1 MFGNNS
7 GSRAILERKGLEQW
21 RPQRGFVEVTERW
34 SVVGAGEQFERTNSM
49 LHEVSFLHQG
59 AGGSAGSVVPSRGG
73 AGDAARLKD
82 APWAGAQGTPLI
94 MLDEDHP
101 IMQFLERIGLPQYAE
116 ALIKSGFDDMET
128 LMEIQD
134 LDMKDIGIPRGHA
147 VKLRKRLREL
157 LDDDGDE
164 CPAPYAQPRA
174 LRDIGEDMYDQHE
187 PSFCQQQHLQHQHGH
202 PTSQR
207 QQPRQPRQLAQKP
220 TPQLPPTVQRL
231 GTAPISPRCMEPTDK
246 MKTSVEKSWEKLQ
259 RLGCEY
265 LGELLYRD
273 FFEHVPEAMDLF
285 PPEVLSKYREWYD
298 ADPAGQDL
306 LSSPALRKIWAK
318 VFVAVGTAVAGL
330 HDLDKLVPRLKEL
343 GARHTMY
350 GAHEGHLGVV
360 SKGLIRVLK
369 SCLGDDFT
377 VDVEFAWTMVYSFIS
392 AIMMSGMQSASS
404 APGLRQTS
412 LRPAGP
418 SQASL
423 PPSAGAAPAPV
434 PARRP
439 DITVGYEIEGGNEV
453 YYIERHLQNAIFG
466 DVFEATGLTSG
477 RSFAVKVLDQDMIS
491 RFAKLQQD
499 HQFCESPLC
508 EVRFA
513 EVMSGLDNVV
523 QLEDHFADE
532 FYHYVVSELASH
544 GDLLEALR
552 QTPGGFDEDQ
562 AQMLVLGA
570 AQGIAQLHERGLAM
584 QDVSLENLLLHV
596 FDDGQ
601 WQVRICDPG
610 QAVAFSLDP
619 ATGREAK
626 VPFRGFV
633 AKDFRPP
640 ELYAQTEYFATKVDS
655 WCLGWSTFYLLCA
668 QPLFNSAED
677 DSKDADWKLFSA
689 RRYPELFRR
698 KGWRSTMSRD
708 AEDFVLRLLDVD
720 PVRRMSVADALRHP
734 WLALGT

>member
-134 LDMKDIGIPRGHA
+134 ADMKDLGIPRGHA
-147 VKLRKRLREL
+147 VKLRKRLRDLREGFE
-157 LDDDGDE
+157 D
-164 CPAPYAQPRA
+164 PAPYAQPPA
-174 LRDIGEDMYDQHE
+174 LEDAYRREMQ
-187 PSFCQQQHLQHQHGH
+187 PPQQHGAA
-202 PTSQR
+202 QR
-207 QQPRQPRQLAQKP
+207 QQPRQPRQLASRPAP
-220 TPQLPPTVQRL
+220 TLPPTVQRL
-231 GTAPISPRCMEPTDK
+231 GTAPVSPRCMEPTDK

-259 RLGCEY
+259 SLGCEH

-273 FFEHVPEAMDLF
+273 FFDHAPEAKELF
-285 PPEVLSKYREWYD
+285 PPAVLAKYREWYD
-298 ADPAGQDL
+298 TENSDQDL
-306 LSSPALRKIWAK
+306 LQSPALRKIWAK
-318 VFVAVGTAVAGL
+318 VFMAVGTAVAGL

-343 GARHTMY
+343 GMRHVAY
-350 GAHEGHLGVV
+350 GAHEGHLGIV
-360 SKGLIRVLK
+360 SKSLVRVVRK
-369 SCLGDDFT
+369 CLGDDFT
-377 VDVEFAWTMVYSFIS
+377 VDVEFAWTMVYGFIS
-392 AIMMSGMQSASS
+392 AIMMSGMQSAS
-404 APGLRQTS
+404 ATPGIRQVS
-412 LRPAGP
+412 VMKPMGLGKGI
-418 SQASL
+418 SQ
-423 PPSAGAAPAPV
+423 GAAVGGSAAATFEPTPPPPAS
-434 PARRP
+434 ARRP
-439 DITVGYEIEGGNEV
+439 DIAAGYEIEGGSEV
-453 YYIERHLQNAIFG
+453 YYVERHLQNAIFG
-466 DVFEATGLTSG
+466 DVFEATGLTTG
-477 RSFAVKVLDQDMIS
+477 RSYAVKVLDQEMIN
-491 RFAKLQQD
+491 RFAQLQQED

-513 EVMSGLDNVV
+513 EIMRGLENVV